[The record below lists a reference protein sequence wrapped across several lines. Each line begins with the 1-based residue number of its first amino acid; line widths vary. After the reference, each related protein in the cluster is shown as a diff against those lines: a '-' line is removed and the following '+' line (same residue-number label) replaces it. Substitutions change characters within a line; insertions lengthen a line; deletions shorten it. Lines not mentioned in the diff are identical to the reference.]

1 MSALNENTMPS
12 PEKKTS
18 VRKKSERNWAVTIGM
33 FCWKVIRFAIIFGL
47 AFLILKPFIEKIS
60 MAFMNPDDLLDPT
73 VWMIPRHPSLYY
85 WQTAWK
91 KLELAKTG
99 VTTLVMSLTVG
110 VIQMMVCT
118 WVGYGLS
125 RFKFRGRNFF
135 QGLVIV
141 IMLIPPQV
149 YSIAQFL
156 EFRFFGPFNLTDTL
170 WPLFILAFCGL
181 GLKEGLY
188 IYLLSSFFK
197 GLPQDL
203 ENAAA
208 IDGAGPVRTFFSV
221 MLPNARTM
229 MMTVFLF
236 SFCWQWTDITYPE
249 RYMSNMEVVAN
260 RIPNIWVRV
269 GLAADMIGTDITKNA
284 ACIIIL
290 IPLIVLFI
298 FCQKLLIQGISTSG
312 QANM

>member
-1 MSALNENTMPS
+1 MRKDTNAQTMTGPRRKA
-12 PEKKTS
+12 EK
-18 VRKKSERNWAVTIGM
+18 NWMASLGM
-33 FCWKVIRFAIIFGL
+33 LCWKVVRVIIIFGL
-47 AFLILKPFIEKIS
+47 AFLILKPFVEKIS
-60 MAFMNPDDLLDPT
+60 MAFMDPDDLLDPT

-85 WQTAWK
+85 WQTAWRE
-91 KLELAKTG
+91 LELVVTG
-99 VTTLVMSLTVG
+99 VNTLIMSLVVG
-110 VIQMMVCT
+110 IIQMMVCT
-118 WVGYGLS
+118 WVGYGLA
-125 RFKFRGRNFF
+125 RFRFRGRNVA
-135 QGLVIV
+135 QIMVIV

-156 EFRFFGPFNLTDTL
+156 EFRFFNLTDTL
-170 WPLFILAFCGL
+170 VPLFIMAFCGL

-188 IYLLSSFFK
+188 IYLMRAFFE
-197 GLPQDL
+197 GLPKDL

-208 IDGAGPVRTFFSV
+208 IDGAGPVRTFFRV
-221 MLPNARTM
+221 MLPNARNM

-236 SFCWQWTDITYPE
+236 SFCWQWTDLTYPE
-249 RYMSNMEVVAN
+249 RYMSNMEVIAT

-269 GLAADMIGTDITKNA
+269 GLAADMIGSDIARNA

-290 IPLIVLFI
+290 IPLVILFI